1 MPGGRGLGT
10 VTGMAS
16 RMTEDYIRAVGRL
29 AYLWAW
35 PLVNMHNRLSI
46 MEKLPGPGL
55 LGGIIP
61 AASPGS
67 AAMLHDYVRPE
78 ERVVACPNQDVVY
91 GLGVID
97 GTCGPSVVQVPDF
110 GGRFWVYQGVDQRTD
125 SFIQL
130 GAMYGTEPGLYLL
143 APESWDGPVP
153 AGITGVFRFGT
164 RIAICIPRVFMDDT
178 DSDRAAIQDVINQVM
193 VYPLEGY
200 TGELQVTDWSAAPV
214 FPAGDAISGER
225 ETQWVDPGAFLA
237 QLPEVMAEVP
247 ARRGE
252 EALYEWMG
260 SVLRAADGD
269 ARVADLLRAV
279 AMDADVGLVAELF
292 QFRNIGLPLPGGW
305 STQRNGARFGTDYL
319 SRTAMGKANIFV
331 NTPEETTYFYQ
342 DLDEHGD
349 RLDGSGSYALTFP
362 PGALPPVQ
370 GFWSLTLYNEHH
382 FFHPNELNRYS
393 LGTKNKNLHYAADG
407 SLTLTASAA
416 SPADEDQRRNWLPAP
431 AGPFSLYLRAYW
443 PGEQILDGT
452 WTPPP
457 VNRFR

>member
-1 MPGGRGLGT
+1 MMPGGRGLGT

-35 PLVNMHNRLSI
+35 PLVNMHNRLSM

-78 ERVVACPNQDVVY
+78 ERVVACPNQDMVY

-97 GTCGPSVVQVPDF
+97 GTRGPSVVQVPDF

-125 SFIQL
+125 SFIRL

-214 FPAGDAISGER
+214 FPAGDAISGKR
-225 ETQWVDPGAFLA
+225 ETRWVDPGAFLA

-247 ARRGE
+247 ARPGE

-269 ARVADLLRAV
+269 ARVADLLRAA
-279 AMDADVGLVAELF
+279 AMDADLGLVAELC
-292 QFRNIGLPLPGGW
+292 QHLRQHARGNHLLLPGPRRARGPPGRVGLLRAHVPAW
-305 STQRNGARFGTDYL
+305 RAASSAGFLVADAVQRASFLPPQRAEPLLAWHQEQEPALRRRRVID
-319 SRTAMGKANIFV
+319 
-331 NTPEETTYFYQ
+331 P
-342 DLDEHGD
+342 D
-349 RLDGSGSYALTFP
+349 RL
-362 PGALPPVQ
+362 
-370 GFWSLTLYNEHH
+370 
-382 FFHPNELNRYS
+382 
-393 LGTKNKNLHYAADG
+393 
-407 SLTLTASAA
+407 
-416 SPADEDQRRNWLPAP
+416 RRLA
-431 AGPFSLYLRAYW
+431 R
-443 PGEQILDGT
+443 
-452 WTPPP
+452 
-457 VNRFR
+457 